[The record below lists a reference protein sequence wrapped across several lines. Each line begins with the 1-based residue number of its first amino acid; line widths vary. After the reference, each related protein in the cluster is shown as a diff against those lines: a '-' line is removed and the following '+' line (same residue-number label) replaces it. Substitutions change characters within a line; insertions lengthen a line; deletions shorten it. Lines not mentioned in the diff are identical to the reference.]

1 MSWIWCENVIMCH
14 QLTYLG
20 TGESPSQ
27 TKPPP
32 AHFGIGRHN
41 TSSYLQGGQKK
52 CPPILKWAGVVLSGT
67 SFVLHSKLFVWIIV
81 KCTTVNDGSSQNAD
95 YNVRDYFCVVI
106 WHCFVTNVI
115 RVDSIVTSNKT
126 SNLQRNTVIT
136 STSSYCRL

>member
-1 MSWIWCENVIMCH
+1 MCH
-14 QLTYLG
+14 QLNYMG

-27 TKPPP
+27 TKLLP
-32 AHFGIGRHN
+32 AHFGIGRHIHLVIF
-41 TSSYLQGGQKK
+41 TRWPKK
-52 CPPILKWAGVVLSGT
+52 MSTYTKMSGRGFVGDEFCPAL
-67 SFVLHSKLFVWIIV
+67 KLFVWIIV